1 MYSEYYT
8 VHKKNPSPNNKSKTT
23 NWKANNMASQKSSK
37 STSNS
42 VEKTASRKTAPQ
54 NEAFQKTELEASRIA
69 DRALLLLSFKNTP
82 SQNLH
87 HVLQVL
93 GIHSVEEKKM
103 ILLEIFR
110 LIREGIVYVPR
121 GLPLLIDKG
130 IADIEDVSKIDL
142 VLLQPYDH
150 LIAEIQKEIASLT
163 NKKE

>member
-1 MYSEYYT
+1 MS
-8 VHKKNPSPNNKSKTT
+8 
-23 NWKANNMASQKSSK
+23 SQKEAK
-37 STSNS
+37 RQNEI
-42 VEKTASRKTAPQ
+42 VEKS
-54 NEAFQKTELEASRIA
+54 ELETSRIA
-69 DRALLLLSFKNTP
+69 DRALLLLSFKDTP
-82 SQNLH
+82 TQNLH

-130 IADIEDVSKIDL
+130 IANIEDISKINL

-150 LIAEIQKEIASLT
+150 LIGEIQKEISELNS
-163 NKKE
+163 NKD

>member
-8 VHKKNPSPNNKSKTT
+8 AKNKNPSSKNNSKGI
-23 NWKANNMASQKSSK
+23 N
-37 STSNS
+37 
-42 VEKTASRKTAPQ
+42 RKVKIMS
-54 NEAFQKTELEASRIA
+54 FQKETKRQSQIIEKSELETSRLA
-69 DRALLLLSFKNTP
+69 DRALLLLSFKETP
-82 SQNLH
+82 TQNLH

-103 ILLEIFR
+103 IILEIFR

-130 IADIEDVSKIDL
+130 IANIEDISKINL

-150 LIAEIQKEIASLT
+150 LIGEIQKEIANLN
-163 NKKE
+163 NKQD

>member
-8 VHKKNPSPNNKSKTT
+8 VLKKKSSSKNNKSKTIG
-23 NWKANNMASQKSSK
+23 WMEKNMSSQKSSK
-37 STSNS
+37 RTRND
-42 VEKTASRKTAPQ
+42 VG
-54 NEAFQKTELEASRIA
+54 KTELEASRIA
-69 DRALLLLSFKNTP
+69 DRALLLLSFKDTP
-82 SQNLH
+82 TQNLH

-93 GIHSVEEKKM
+93 GIHSVEEKRM

-130 IADIEDVSKIDL
+130 IANIEDISKIDL

-150 LIAEIQKEIASLT
+150 LITEIQKDIAALA
-163 NKKE
+163 NEQE

>member
-1 MYSEYYT
+1 MYSEYYP
-8 VHKKNPSPNNKSKTT
+8 VHKKNPSPNNDSKTI
-23 NWKANNMASQKSSK
+23 NWKEKNMSSQKSSK
-37 STSNS
+37 RTRDI
-42 VEKTASRKTAPQ
+42 VE
-54 NEAFQKTELEASRIA
+54 KTELEASRIA

-82 SQNLH
+82 TQNLH

-93 GIHSVEEKKM
+93 GIHTAEEKKT

-130 IADIEDVSKIDL
+130 IADIEDISRIDL

-150 LIAEIQKEIASLT
+150 LIAEIQKEIATLAD
-163 NKKE
+163 EQE

>member
-8 VHKKNPSPNNKSKTT
+8 VQKKNHSSNNKTT
-23 NWKANNMASQKSSK
+23 GITQKEKMMSSQKETKSQNGVIEKAN
-37 STSNS
+37 
-42 VEKTASRKTAPQ
+42 
-54 NEAFQKTELEASRIA
+54 LETSRIA
-69 DRALLLLSFKNTP
+69 DRALLLLSFKDTP
-82 SQNLH
+82 TQNLH

-93 GIHSVEEKKM
+93 GIHSVEEKKL

-130 IADIEDVSKIDL
+130 IDNIEDISKIDL

-150 LIAEIQKEIASLT
+150 LIGEIQKEIATLN
-163 NKKE
+163 NKDD

>member
-8 VHKKNPSPNNKSKTT
+8 LNYKNPSSKNNSKEIDQKEKT
-23 NWKANNMASQKSSK
+23 MSSQNSSK
-37 STSNS
+37 RTREI
-42 VEKTASRKTAPQ
+42 VEKTD
-54 NEAFQKTELEASRIA
+54 LETSRIA
-69 DRALLLLSFKNTP
+69 DRALLLLSFKDTP
-82 SQNLH
+82 TQNLH

-130 IADIEDVSKIDL
+130 IANIEDISKIDL

-150 LIAEIQKEIASLT
+150 LIGEVQKEIATLN
-163 NKKE
+163 NKQD

>member
-8 VHKKNPSPNNKSKTT
+8 VQKKDPSSNNNSPGISRKEKIMS
-23 NWKANNMASQKSSK
+23 SQKETK
-37 STSNS
+37 RQNEI
-42 VEKTASRKTAPQ
+42 VEKSELKT
-54 NEAFQKTELEASRIA
+54 SRIA
-69 DRALLLLSFKNTP
+69 DRALLLLSFKDTP
-82 SQNLH
+82 TQNLH

-130 IADIEDVSKIDL
+130 IANIEDISKIDL

-150 LIAEIQKEIASLT
+150 LIGEIQKEIANL
-163 NKKE
+163 NKNQD

>member
-8 VHKKNPSPNNKSKTT
+8 VQKKDPSSNNNSPGITRKEKIMS
-23 NWKANNMASQKSSK
+23 SQKETK
-37 STSNS
+37 RQNEI
-42 VEKTASRKTAPQ
+42 VEKSELKT
-54 NEAFQKTELEASRIA
+54 SRIA
-69 DRALLLLSFKNTP
+69 DRALLLLSFKDTP
-82 SQNLH
+82 TQNLH

-103 ILLEIFR
+103 MLLEIFR

-130 IADIEDVSKIDL
+130 IANIEDISKINL

-150 LIAEIQKEIASLT
+150 LIGEIQKEIANL
-163 NKKE
+163 NNNQD

>member
-8 VHKKNPSPNNKSKTT
+8 VQKKNPSPNNNSTGINRKEKIMS
-23 NWKANNMASQKSSK
+23 SQKSSK
-37 STSNS
+37 RTREII
-42 VEKTASRKTAPQ
+42 EKS
-54 NEAFQKTELEASRIA
+54 ELETSRIA
-69 DRALLLLSFKNTP
+69 DRALLLLSFKDTP
-82 SQNLH
+82 TQNLH

-93 GIHSVEEKKM
+93 GIHSVEEKKL

-130 IADIEDVSKIDL
+130 IANIEDVSKIDL

-150 LIAEIQKEIASLT
+150 LIAQIQKEIATL
-163 NKKE
+163 NGKEDK

>member
-8 VHKKNPSPNNKSKTT
+8 VQKKNPSSNHTSPGITRKEKIMS
-23 NWKANNMASQKSSK
+23 SQKETK
-37 STSNS
+37 RQNEI
-42 VEKTASRKTAPQ
+42 VEKS
-54 NEAFQKTELEASRIA
+54 ELETSRIA
-69 DRALLLLSFKNTP
+69 DRALLLLSFKDTP
-82 SQNLH
+82 TQNLH

-130 IADIEDVSKIDL
+130 IANIEDISKINL

-150 LIAEIQKEIASLT
+150 LIGEIQKEIANL
-163 NKKE
+163 NNNQD

>member
-8 VHKKNPSPNNKSKTT
+8 VQKKNLSSNKNSPGISRKEKIMS
-23 NWKANNMASQKSSK
+23 SQKETK
-37 STSNS
+37 
-42 VEKTASRKTAPQ
+42 RQ
-54 NEAFQKTELEASRIA
+54 NEIAEKSDLETSRIA
-69 DRALLLLSFKNTP
+69 DRALLLLSFKDTP
-82 SQNLH
+82 TQNLH

-130 IADIEDVSKIDL
+130 IANIEDISKIDL

-150 LIAEIQKEIASLT
+150 LIGEIQKEIANL
-163 NKKE
+163 NKNQD